1 MFGVYDKDK
10 NPSTYFNVI
19 FANSLVETF
28 TRNLRMTTSVY
39 LRRCKN
45 DTFEKVLKVDKISRD
60 ICSFGKK
67 CEFSEIISTNVIKVK
82 KPILLFVIF
91 LLITATNHAKVI
103 FWGEKNKDRKSCM
116 SSCNKVC

>member
-1 MFGVYDKDK
+1 M
-10 NPSTYFNVI
+10 
-19 FANSLVETF
+19 VETF

-91 LLITATNHAKVI
+91 QLITATNH
-103 FWGEKNKDRKSCM
+103 GERRTKIERAACQVVTKCVDFLDFSFFC
-116 SSCNKVC
+116 SSPRVEI